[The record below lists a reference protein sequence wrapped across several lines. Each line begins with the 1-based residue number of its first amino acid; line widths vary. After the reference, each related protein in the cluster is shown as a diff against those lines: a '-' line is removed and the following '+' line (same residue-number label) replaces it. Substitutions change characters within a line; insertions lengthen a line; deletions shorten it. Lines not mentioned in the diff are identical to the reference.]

1 MFKRNRDFNTSII
14 GKNISKARE
23 KKGYTQDELAEKL
36 DTNRVTVSKWET
48 CNNVPST
55 EMLFQI
61 SNILDVSIDEL
72 LGLKNE
78 SQEKRMNIFKKILLI
93 LLILLLLVLSIL
105 GIYYFCTNYKKT
117 TIYSVLINGED
128 VGMAIMTRDTFIIDC
143 PLENYS
149 DVKLYYLNKDDKE
162 ELIYHDTLGR
172 LKFITYLGYNEYFDF
187 NDFEYLKNNL
197 YITYIDGKTEK
208 REKIEFN
215 LNYINDKFK
224 VQKEDEISLSE
235 EVTQNIISDDLTE
248 KIKKCF
254 DKTDGGYLYVYTQK
268 NVEHRIDYVEE
279 DNLIVYLKKNSDK
292 TYEYWALYLDGYLLD
307 YIKRN
312 ENHDVVFEC
321 SNDEAKCNKK
331 VSEFY
336 ELLYKTFK

>member
-1 MFKRNRDFNTSII
+1 
-14 GKNISKARE
+14 
-23 KKGYTQDELAEKL
+23 
-36 DTNRVTVSKWET
+36 
-48 CNNVPST
+48 
-55 EMLFQI
+55 MLFQI

-117 TIYSVLINGED
+117 NVYSVLINGED

-187 NDFEYLKNNL
+187 NDFEHLKNNL
-197 YITYIDGKTEK
+197 YITYIDGNIEK
-208 REKIEFN
+208 KEKLEFN

-224 VQKEDEISLSE
+224 VQKENEIALSE

-248 KIKKCF
+248 KIKNCF

-307 YIKRN
+307 YIKKN
-312 ENHDVVFEC
+312 ENHNVVFEC

>member
-23 KKGYTQDELAEKL
+23 KKGYTQDEFANLL
-36 DTNRVTVSKWET
+36 GTNRVTVSKWET

-72 LGLKNE
+72 LGLRNE

-93 LLILLLLVLSIL
+93 LLVLLLLVLSIL

-117 TIYSVLINGED
+117 IIYSVLINGED

-187 NDFEYLKNNL
+187 NDFEHLKNNL
-197 YITYIDGKTEK
+197 YITYIDGNIEK
-208 REKIEFN
+208 KEKLEFN

-224 VQKEDEISLSE
+224 VQKENEIALSE

-307 YIKRN
+307 YIKKN

>member
-23 KKGYTQDELAEKL
+23 KKGYTQDEFANLL
-36 DTNRVTVSKWET
+36 GTNRVTVSKWET

-55 EMLFQI
+55 EMIFQI

-72 LGLKNE
+72 LGLRNE
-78 SQEKRMNIFKKILLI
+78 SQEERMNIFKKILLI

-187 NDFEYLKNNL
+187 NDFEHLKNNL
-197 YITYIDGKTEK
+197 YITYIDGNIEK
-208 REKIEFN
+208 KEKLEFN

-224 VQKEDEISLSE
+224 VQKENEIALSE

-307 YIKRN
+307 YIKKN

>member
-1 MFKRNRDFNTSII
+1 MFKRSRDFNTPII

-23 KKGYTQDELAEKL
+23 KKGYTQDEFASLL
-36 DTNRVTVSKWET
+36 GTNRVTVSKWET

-72 LGLKNE
+72 LGLRNE

-187 NDFEYLKNNL
+187 NDFEHLKNNL
-197 YITYIDGKTEK
+197 YITYIDGNIEK
-208 REKIEFN
+208 KEKLEFN

-224 VQKEDEISLSE
+224 VQKENEIALSE

-248 KIKKCF
+248 KIKNCF

-307 YIKRN
+307 YIKKN
-312 ENHDVVFEC
+312 ENHNVVFEC

>member
-23 KKGYTQDELAEKL
+23 KKGYTQDEFANLL
-36 DTNRVTVSKWET
+36 GTNRVTVSKWET

-117 TIYSVLINGED
+117 IIYSVLINGED
-128 VGMAIMTRDTFIIDC
+128 VGMAIMTRDTFIINC

-197 YITYIDGKTEK
+197 YITYIDGNIEK
-208 REKIEFN
+208 KEKLEFN

-224 VQKEDEISLSE
+224 VQKENEIDLSE

-307 YIKRN
+307 YIKKN
-312 ENHDVVFEC
+312 ENHNVVFEC

>member
-23 KKGYTQDELAEKL
+23 KKGYTQDEFANLL
-36 DTNRVTVSKWET
+36 GTNRVTVSKWET

-78 SQEKRMNIFKKILLI
+78 SQEKRMNVFKKILLI

-117 TIYSVLINGED
+117 IIYSVLINGED

-187 NDFEYLKNNL
+187 NDFEHLKNNL
-197 YITYIDGKTEK
+197 YITYIDGNIEK
-208 REKIEFN
+208 KEKLEFN

-224 VQKEDEISLSE
+224 VQKENEIALSE

-307 YIKRN
+307 YIKKN